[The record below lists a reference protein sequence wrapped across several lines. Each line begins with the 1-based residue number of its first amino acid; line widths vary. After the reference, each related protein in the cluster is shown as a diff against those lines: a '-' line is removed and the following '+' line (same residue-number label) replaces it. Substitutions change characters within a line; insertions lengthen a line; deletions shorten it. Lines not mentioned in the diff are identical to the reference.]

1 MSHFSKT
8 FQGEAISYVQSIYA
22 IGLVDAIKRL
32 CLYTTI
38 GLFRTFRAKLKHIQ
52 NLTFFNRP
60 QKPLL

>member
-38 GLFRTFRAKLKHIQ
+38 GMVSTLPLHSFTSSSIQ
-52 NLTFFNRP
+52 
-60 QKPLL
+60 